1 MQSEPIQIK
10 DLPMDKM
17 HKLIEKARAAGTT
30 PEEYARR
37 LIEQGLAPSELTF
50 DEILAPFRRQV
61 KESGLTDSELDAFFT
76 EARKESL
83 REKKEKE
90 RA

>member
-1 MQSEPIQIK
+1 MQSETIQIK
-10 DLPMDKM
+10 DLPIEKM
-17 HKLIEKARAAGTT
+17 HALIEKARAAGTT

-37 LIEQGLAPSELTF
+37 LIEQGLAPRELTF

-61 KESGLTDSELDAFFT
+61 KDSGLTDGELDTLFT
-76 EARKESL
+76 EARKEVL

-90 RA
+90 RT

>member
-1 MQSEPIQIK
+1 MQSEPIQIR
-10 DLPMDKM
+10 DLPIEKM
-17 HKLIEKARAAGTT
+17 HALVEKARAAGTT

-37 LIEQGLAPSELTF
+37 LIEQGLAPRELTF

-61 KESGLTDSELDAFFT
+61 KDSGLTDSELDALLT
-76 EARKESL
+76 EARKEVS

-90 RA
+90 RT

>member
-10 DLPMDKM
+10 DLPIEKM
-17 HKLIEKARAAGTT
+17 HALIEKARAAGTT

-37 LIEQGLAPSELTF
+37 LIEQGLAPTELTF

-61 KESGLTDSELDAFFT
+61 KESGLTDSELDALFT
-76 EARKESL
+76 EARKVAL
-83 REKKEKE
+83 PEKKKE
-90 RA
+90 RT

>member
-10 DLPMDKM
+10 DLPTEKM
-17 HKLIEKARAAGTT
+17 HVLIEKARAAGTT

-37 LIEQGLAPSELTF
+37 LIEQGLGPTELTF

-61 KESGLTDSELDAFFT
+61 KESGLADGELEAVFT

-83 REKKEKE
+83 RERKEKE
-90 RA
+90 RT